1 LQFYD
6 CHDGTC
12 LEIISRQHFEASKME
27 TRISDLEVFAVDAR
41 DRLARIETRLDTFAT
56 KADLHRELHGMTWRL
71 LGGASALVGI
81 VYWIART
88 GH

>member
-1 LQFYD
+1 LLVEIEFEKIY
-6 CHDGTC
+6 C
-12 LEIISRQHFEASKME
+12 LHFWTSKME

-41 DRLARIETRLDTFAT
+41 NRLARIETRLDTFAT

-88 GH
+88 VH

>member
-1 LQFYD
+1 MVFENIF
-6 CHDGTC
+6 C
-12 LEIISRQHFEASKME
+12 QHLLTRKME

-41 DRLARIETRLDTFAT
+41 DRLARIETRLDIFAT
-56 KADLHRELHGMTWRL
+56 KADLHRELHSMTWRL

-88 GH
+88 VQ

>member
-1 LQFYD
+1 
-6 CHDGTC
+6 
-12 LEIISRQHFEASKME
+12 ME
-27 TRISDLEVFAVDAR
+27 SRISDLEAFAVDAR

-56 KADLHRELHGMTWRL
+56 KEDLHRELHSMTWRL

-88 GH
+88 VP

>member
-1 LQFYD
+1 
-6 CHDGTC
+6 
-12 LEIISRQHFEASKME
+12 ME
-27 TRISDLEVFAVDAR
+27 TRISDLEAFAVNAC

-56 KADLHRELHGMTWRL
+56 KADLLRELHGMTWRL

-88 GH
+88 VH